1 MDGETIS
8 GLAGVLRL
16 DFKSFVAAGYL
27 EEEIKIMRQQL
38 YVVIGLAG
46 ILSIAA
52 CHKAVPVASGPPAP
66 TPAAVATQA
75 PRATP
80 RAAPVTVTPSQAA
93 NTTRAAAT
101 MTPQERA
108 TLNERLA
115 RLEDALFDYDKA
127 TIRSDATTVLKDD
140 VAVIRDILASYPSQK
155 LVIEGHAD
163 ERGSEEYNVALGD
176 KRALSAEEFLTTMG
190 IPNVQLTVIS
200 YGKDHPVCTD
210 QTEACWQ
217 KNRRAHI
224 TAAR

>member
-1 MDGETIS
+1 MKQPILIAF
-8 GLAGVLRL
+8 GLV
-16 DFKSFVAAGYL
+16 
-27 EEEIKIMRQQL
+27 
-38 YVVIGLAG
+38 G

-52 CHKAVPVASGPPAP
+52 CHKAVPVAARPTPPAP
-66 TPAAVATQA
+66 VATTAPAATSTPA
-75 PRATP
+75 PR
-80 RAAPVTVTPSQAA
+80 RAPVTVTPSPTTQA
-93 NTTRAAAT
+93 TRSNT

-108 TLNERLA
+108 TLNDRLA

-140 VAVIRDILASYPSQK
+140 VGVIRGILSSYPSQK

-176 KRALSAEEFLTTMG
+176 KRARSAEEFLTTMG
-190 IPNVQLTVIS
+190 IPDVQLTVIS